1 MFSNLNLVLPFYYL
15 QPTIKLRTTTYLV
28 QIHWKRLPK
37 LDVESCFICFSLSHF
52 ICDFMSCKISIIE
65 KKMES
70 EPGKLPVSCNFSTH
84 RPTLSIYNVFPL
96 YVLPNLVTSF
106 SCFKLF
112 LWTLKLFRYSL
123 FHFFCSSHYNFCKS
137 SDLRIF
143 SHKAILFWGF
153 WFLVSLS
160 YFFNFFCPWIRV
172 NLKPT
177 CRLLHRALFG
187 YFIIKKTPHLN
198 KIILKIFTR
207 NSYFLQFN
215 CFFQ

>member
-1 MFSNLNLVLPFYYL
+1 MFSNLNLVLPFCYL
-15 QPTIKLRTTTYLV
+15 QPTIKLRTTTCLV

-84 RPTLSIYNVFPL
+84 RQTLSLYNVFPL

-106 SCFKLF
+106 SSFKLF

-123 FHFFCSSHYNFCKS
+123 FHFFAHLSTTSVN
-137 SDLRIF
+137 LRIF
-143 SHKAILFWGF
+143 GSFHIKQFYFEVFDFSYLYPT
-153 WFLVSLS
+153 SLIS
-160 YFFNFFCPWIRV
+160 S
-172 NLKPT
+172 
-177 CRLLHRALFG
+177 ALG
-187 YFIIKKTPHLN
+187 
-198 KIILKIFTR
+198 
-207 NSYFLQFN
+207 
-215 CFFQ
+215 